1 MRCRASMRFADDRLT
16 TPRRLRD
23 ESEEEGDLTDL
34 TAGFKIQQDWL
45 KTVLAIA
52 QGCGFN
58 DFNVG
63 LLDGLCERS

>member
-1 MRCRASMRFADDRLT
+1 MRFADDRLM

-23 ESEEEGDLTDL
+23 ESEEEGDLTDF

-45 KTVLAIA
+45 KTVSTILHA
-52 QGCGFN
+52 CGFN
-58 DFNVG
+58 DFHVV